1 MSGELLIPRILCLL
15 IGYAFGCILT
25 GDLIARKAAGKS
37 AFEIGSGNPG
47 MANVMAQCGFKAGIC
62 VLIGDLLKT
71 FAACLICRFILY
83 PVIEKSMPGAL
94 APAALYSAWA
104 GLGAVLGHNFPFW
117 HRFDGGKGVS
127 CTCAVLFMIH
137 PLWGTLAMI
146 VGMLIVFATKYLPIG
161 AVFIPAVF
169 IPYML
174 YACGREGTLIMAAL
188 TLIMFIRHLPAM
200 RNIPSGK
207 EKKID
212 VPALIAKKLGKK

>member
-1 MSGELLIPRILCLL
+1 
-15 IGYAFGCILT
+15 
-25 GDLIARKAAGKS
+25 
-37 AFEIGSGNPG
+37 
-47 MANVMAQCGFKAGIC
+47 
-62 VLIGDLLKT
+62 
-71 FAACLICRFILY
+71 
-83 PVIEKSMPGAL
+83 
-94 APAALYSAWA
+94 
-104 GLGAVLGHNFPFW
+104 
-117 HRFDGGKGVS
+117 
-127 CTCAVLFMIH
+127 
-137 PLWGTLAMI
+137 MI